1 MPLFKCKIGAADG
14 KILEKELEA
23 ANVSVLKQSLEE
35 QGFFVFELRKKPMQ
49 FLQDVGISRRKVD
62 NKALLTFNQELLVL
76 IKAGLPI
83 IQALDTILERVE
95 KGRLPEILNEVRE
108 DVKGGAA
115 LSTAFQK
122 HPKVFPHLYIASVQ
136 AGERTGD
143 LPQTISR
150 YIAFLKKSEGFK
162 KKVISALIYPGIIL
176 TVAFL
181 AVTMLLV
188 YVVPTFSQVY
198 ADSKSSLPLPTQMLI
213 GFTSVLKRYFL
224 VAVGLIIISAFLLRK
239 WSETEAGRFRVD
251 SLKIRIPF
259 IGPLLIKYAMTTFM
273 RTLAT
278 VMGSGIPIVESLR
291 MSVGTLNNMLLE
303 RKLLAAV
310 VRVEEGVQLSSAL
323 EGTRMMPPLALR
335 MLGVGETTGS
345 LEEMLGDISEYF
357 EEEIERNLNVLTT
370 SIEPAIMVVMGI
382 IIGGI
387 IITMYL
393 PIFKIAGTVG

>member
-1 MPLFKCKIGAADG
+1 
-14 KILEKELEA
+14 
-23 ANVSVLKQSLEE
+23 
-35 QGFFVFELRKKPMQ
+35 
-49 FLQDVGISRRKVD
+49 
-62 NKALLTFNQELLVL
+62 
-76 IKAGLPI
+76 
-83 IQALDTILERVE
+83 
-95 KGRLPEILNEVRE
+95 
-108 DVKGGAA
+108 
-115 LSTAFQK
+115 
-122 HPKVFPHLYIASVQ
+122 
-136 AGERTGD
+136 
-143 LPQTISR
+143 
-150 YIAFLKKSEGFK
+150 
-162 KKVISALIYPGIIL
+162 
-176 TVAFL
+176 
-181 AVTMLLV
+181 
-188 YVVPTFSQVY
+188 
-198 ADSKSSLPLPTQMLI
+198 
-213 GFTSVLKRYFL
+213 
-224 VAVGLIIISAFLLRK
+224 
-239 WSETEAGRFRVD
+239 
-251 SLKIRIPF
+251 
-259 IGPLLIKYAMTTFM
+259 MTTFM

>member
-239 WSETEAGRFRVD
+239 WSETEAGRFRWIASRSEFR
-251 SLKIRIPF
+251 SLVRF
-259 IGPLLIKYAMTTFM
+259 
-273 RTLAT
+273 
-278 VMGSGIPIVESLR
+278 SL
-291 MSVGTLNNMLLE
+291 S
-303 RKLLAAV
+303 
-310 VRVEEGVQLSSAL
+310 
-323 EGTRMMPPLALR
+323 MP
-335 MLGVGETTGS
+335 
-345 LEEMLGDISEYF
+345 
-357 EEEIERNLNVLTT
+357 
-370 SIEPAIMVVMGI
+370 
-382 IIGGI
+382 
-387 IITMYL
+387 
-393 PIFKIAGTVG
+393 